1 MLALLPPSSRVAGM
15 SLSAAARATLRP
27 PSVEPGEGIRYVVP
41 QTLTP
46 GQELVL
52 SFRVS
57 KPCGAVVYRVRA
69 GEQVL
74 RQVRRPRA
82 VPGEMERIPL
92 SRELTAHV
100 RAPIRVEMEVAK

>member
-1 MLALLPPSSRVAGM
+1 MEIKKTAMAGTLESSDAQV
-15 SLSAAARATLRP
+15 T
-27 PSVEPGEGIRYVVP
+27 VEPGEGIRYVVP
-41 QTLTP
+41 QSLTP
-46 GQELVL
+46 GEEGVL

-100 RAPIRVEMEVAK
+100 REPIRIEMEVAK

>member
-1 MLALLPPSSRVAGM
+1 MTPASVLP
-15 SLSAAARATLRP
+15 
-27 PSVEPGEGIRYVVP
+27 VEPGEGIRYVVP
-41 QTLTP
+41 QSLTP
-46 GQELVL
+46 GEEGVL

-82 VPGEMERIPL
+82 VPGEMERITL
-92 SRELTAHV
+92 SRELTAHI
-100 RAPIRVEMEVAK
+100 REPIRVEMEVVK